1 MDIELE
7 DKALEDRALYFAV
20 ERGRTT
26 LAISIGGEMRQ
37 RINGALK
44 EGYPCFVGTASSD
57 GKPQISMRGSVAV
70 FDKGTLCW
78 WERGMRSSIDNIDE
92 NPQAVIFYRNG
103 GERIHWRFH
112 GRVTL
117 HESGAIRER
126 AMGLT
131 PQAELDR
138 DPERVGVAALL
149 HVESVSELSGNVLQS
164 A

>member
-1 MDIELE
+1 M
-7 DKALEDRALYFAV
+7 
-20 ERGRTT
+20 
-26 LAISIGGEMRQ
+26 AISINGEMRQ
-37 RINGALK
+37 RINGALAD
-44 EGYPCFVGTASSD
+44 GYPCLVGTASPD
-57 GKPQISMRGSVAV
+57 GKPQISIRGSVAV
-70 FDKGTLCW
+70 FNEGTLCW
-78 WERGMRSSIDNIDE
+78 WERSMRSSVDNLDE

-131 PQAELDR
+131 PAAELNR
-138 DPERVGVAALL
+138 DPERIGVAALL
-149 HVESVSELSGNVLQS
+149 HVESVTELSGNVLQS